1 MTRKVTVQ
9 LTFKFPGE
17 FSDAA
22 CCEHIDMLLHRS
34 ICDID
39 EQLLRVLSRK
49 PKDEEAKKNQRF
61 ALKFYQTD
69 KKRLKAA
76 LKTCEVI
83 QIEG

>member
-1 MTRKVTVQ
+1 MSRRATIQ
-9 LTFKFPGE
+9 LTFE
-17 FSDAA
+17 FTDEFTDADIR
-22 CCEHIDMLLHRS
+22 ENIDMLLHRS